1 MVCIYCQSKTKVVN
15 SRSQKR
21 SNTVWRRRF
30 CPRCKNTFTSIEA
43 LKDLSFLITDINTAP
58 KPFSRDNLFVS
69 VYLSCGHRTQPIN
82 DATALTDTIVSK
94 LLSLIKDGTIAK
106 SDLLETTISVL
117 KHFDAVAETS
127 YRAYYAPNL

>member
-1 MVCIYCQSKTKVVN
+1 MVCIYCQSKTRVVN

-30 CPRCKNTFTSIEA
+30 CPQCKNTFTSIEA
-43 LKDLSFLITDINTAP
+43 LKDLSFMVIDPNTSP

-69 VYLSCGHRTQPIN
+69 IYLSCGHRSHPIN

-94 LLSLIKDGTIAK
+94 ILLSIRDGCIAK
-106 SDLLETTISVL
+106 TDLLMTAESVL
-117 KHFDAVAETS
+117 KHFDPVASTS
-127 YRAYYAPNL
+127 YKAYYAPNL

>member
-1 MVCIYCQSKTKVVN
+1 MVCIYCQSKTQIIN

-30 CPRCKNTFTSIEA
+30 CPLCKNTFTSIET
-43 LKDLSFLITDINTAP
+43 LKDLSFVVTDANTSP

-69 VYLSCGHRTQPIN
+69 IYLSCGHRTQPIN

-94 LLSLIKDGTIAK
+94 LLSLISNGSIAK
-106 SDLLETTISVL
+106 QDLLETSISVL
-117 KHFDAVAETS
+117 KHFDPVAATS
-127 YRAYYAPNL
+127 YKAYYAPNI